1 METLITAETS
11 TTGRVNNG
19 KHTLF
24 WREATKKLN
33 KIRQKKFLSFFF
45 LFPLQDE
52 ESSIQHRWEFR
63 SEARRQVEH
72 IQLNLLLKPPMFF
85 GFTMTSPDCTGR
97 LTGKTDNIHKV
108 VPLRRH
114 QCLYWTFFSWQR
126 KPQRRETELK
136 RQKTFHGFRLFTQM
150 SQRATRCHPGFRYRQ
165 INHPKGEAEPN
176 LEVTKRQK
184 TKKKNT

>member
-1 METLITAETS
+1 MANTHYFGEKQQKNTKQ
-11 TTGRVNNG
+11 N
-19 KHTLF
+19 K
-24 WREATKKLN
+24 TKKLLF
-33 KIRQKKFLSFFF
+33 FLFF

-52 ESSIQHRWEFR
+52 EPSIQHRWEFR

-85 GFTMTSPDCTGR
+85 GFTMTSLDCTGR

-136 RQKTFHGFRLFTQM
+136 HFTVFVF
-150 SQRATRCHPGFRYRQ
+150 SLWCHKEQRGAIPDSDTDKST
-165 INHPKGEAEPN
+165 NKKDEAEPD